1 MNINS
6 YPEVASAEVER
17 LKKKVAE
24 LEIALAK
31 ANSIL
36 EDNDLAEEPAKVSDE
51 EVICVSE
58 IHKLRVASDN
68 GILTLEDVKVLDL
81 LVKNLLAIRGK
92 SAPDTKES
100 KKRGA
105 KSVAELLS
113 IVGEK
118 K

>member
-1 MNINS
+1 MNF
-6 YPEVASAEVER
+6 PEIDSLEIER

-24 LEIALAK
+24 LEIALLK
-31 ANSIL
+31 ARAILAENDL
-36 EDNDLAEEPAKVSDE
+36 EDEAPAISDE

-58 IHKLRVASDN
+58 IHKLRVASDS
-68 GILTLEDVKVLDL
+68 GILTLEDVKILDL

-92 SAPDTKES
+92 GISEEKP
-100 KKRGA
+100 KKKGT

-113 IVGEK
+113 IVQK

>member
-1 MNINS
+1 M
-6 YPEVASAEVER
+6 SAYLELDSLEIER

-24 LEIALAK
+24 LEVELAK
-31 ANSIL
+31 AHSIL
-36 EDNDLAEEPAKVSDE
+36 RDNDLEEETANISDAEI
-51 EVICVSE
+51 ICVNE
-58 IHKLRVASDN
+58 IHKLKVASDH

-92 SAPDTKES
+92 PVEEKKD
-100 KKRGA
+100 KKRGT

-113 IVGEK
+113 IVGK

>member
-1 MNINS
+1 MS
-6 YPEVASAEVER
+6 QFPELDSIELER

-24 LEIALAK
+24 LEMELAK
-31 ANSIL
+31 ARSVL
-36 EDNDLAEEPAKVSDE
+36 ADNDLEDEVSVISDE
-51 EVICVSE
+51 EAICVSE

-68 GILTLEDVKVLDL
+68 GILTLEDVKILDL

-92 SAPDTKES
+92 AMPEEKA
-100 KKRGA
+100 KKKGT

-113 IVGEK
+113 IVQK

>member
-1 MNINS
+1 MSLDN

-24 LEIALAK
+24 LEIELAK
-31 ANSIL
+31 AHSIL
-36 EDNDLAEEPAKVSDE
+36 RDNDLEEETANISDA
-51 EVICVSE
+51 EVICVNE
-58 IHKLRVASDN
+58 IHKLKVASDH

-92 SAPDTKES
+92 PIEE
-100 KKRGA
+100 KKDKKKGT

-113 IVGEK
+113 IVDRK
-118 K
+118 

>member
-24 LEIALAK
+24 LEMELAK
-31 ANSIL
+31 AHSIL
-36 EDNDLAEEPAKVSDE
+36 RDNDLEEETANISDAEIV
-51 EVICVSE
+51 CVNE
-58 IHKLRVASDN
+58 IHKLKVASDH

-92 SAPDTKES
+92 PAEE
-100 KKRGA
+100 KKDKKKGV
-105 KSVAELLS
+105 KTVAELLS
-113 IVGEK
+113 IVGDK